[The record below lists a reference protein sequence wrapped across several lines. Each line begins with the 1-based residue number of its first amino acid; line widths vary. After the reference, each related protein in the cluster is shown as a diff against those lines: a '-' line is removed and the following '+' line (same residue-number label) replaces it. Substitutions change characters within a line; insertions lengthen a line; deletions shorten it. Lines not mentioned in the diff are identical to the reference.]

1 MYVIINVIIGEKIM
15 SMIRYRPVSLLNE
28 LQKEMD
34 GLFGRQLST
43 SGDDASHAAICDWSP
58 AVDIK
63 EEANQFILTADIPGV
78 DPKDIEVCMDGNSI
92 VIKGN
97 KASES
102 KQEEK
107 GYSRIERFS
116 GSFYRQFTLPDTAN
130 GNNIQAASKH
140 GVLEITIPKV
150 EKSQARRIE
159 IESK

>member
-1 MYVIINVIIGEKIM
+1 M
-15 SMIRYRPVSLLNE
+15 SMIHYRPVSLLNE

-43 SGDDASHAAICDWSP
+43 SGDNASHAAICDWSP

-63 EEANQFILTADIPGV
+63 EESDRFVLIADIPGV
-78 DPKDIEVCMDGNSI
+78 EPKDIDVFMDGNSI

-97 KASES
+97 KVSES
-102 KQEEK
+102 KQEDK
-107 GYSRIERFS
+107 GYSRVERFS

-130 GNNIQAASKH
+130 GSNIQAASKH

-159 IESK
+159 VESRA